1 MEFEEEKQS
10 TKRDVA
16 TWICVAVLII
26 SISWSISFVVSSFL
40 ISGTKDSDRFAIEKI
55 SGKISI
61 VNDGYT
67 GHSYLFLEGTGGV
80 WLRPTKK
87 EIYK

>member
-1 MEFEEEKQS
+1 M
-10 TKRDVA
+10 
-16 TWICVAVLII
+16 AVLII

-67 GHSYLFLEGTGGV
+67 GWSYLFIEGAGAVRLE
-80 WLRPTKK
+80 PTKE